1 MNVYKG
7 FDKDLKCRGFQYEL
21 GKTYEEDS
29 AYLCDC
35 GFHACEDPIDVFG
48 YYPPAGSRYCE
59 VELEGVADQKDNSDT
74 KRCGSKITIGAE
86 IGIPG
91 IVKAHVEYVKERVK
105 EKVEK
110 GEAEAA
116 TAGSYGAAT
125 AGSYGAATAGYRGAA
140 TAGSYGAATAGD
152 SGAATAGDSGAATAG
167 SYGAATAGYSG
178 AATAG
183 SYGAATA
190 GDSGAATAGSY
201 GAATA
206 GDSGAATAGS
216 YGAATS
222 RGKSSVGKDGAA
234 LARGNNVKAM
244 GGLGAILVLVEEEAD
259 SYDIRHWKA
268 VVVDGET
275 IKADTWYTLNDD
287 GDVVEEGGAE

>member
-21 GKTYEEDS
+21 GKTYEEDK

-59 VELEGVADQKDNSDT
+59 VELEGVTDQKDNSDT

-116 TAGSYGAAT
+116 TAG
-125 AGSYGAATAGYRGAA
+125 YR
-140 TAGSYGAATAGD
+140 GAATAGD
-152 SGAATAGDSGAATAG
+152 SGAAT
-167 SYGAATAGYSG
+167 
-178 AATAG
+178 
-183 SYGAATA
+183 
-190 GDSGAATAGSY
+190 
-201 GAATA
+201 
-206 GDSGAATAGS
+206 
-216 YGAATS
+216 S
-222 RGKSSVGKDGAA
+222 RGKASVGKDGAA

>member
-48 YYPPAGSRYCE
+48 YYPPSESRYCE
-59 VELEGVADQKDNSDT
+59 VELDNVTDQTSSNDT

-91 IVKAHVEYVKERVK
+91 IVKAHIEYVKEHVQ
-105 EKVEK
+105 EKVEA
-110 GEAEAA
+110 GEAKAA
-116 TAGSYGAAT
+116 TAGYKGAAT
-125 AGSYGAATAGYRGAA
+125 AGYYGAATAGYK
-140 TAGSYGAATAGD
+140 GAATAGD
-152 SGAATAGDSGAATAG
+152 SGVATAGNYGVATAGYKGAATAG
-167 SYGAATAGYSG
+167 YYGAATAGN
-178 AATAG
+178 
-183 SYGAATA
+183 YGAATA
-190 GDSGAATAGSY
+190 GN
-201 GAATA
+201 
-206 GDSGAATAGS
+206 

-222 RGKSSVGKDGAA
+222 RGKSAVGRDGAA
-234 LARGNNVKAM
+234 LARGNNVKVK
-244 GGLGAILVLVEEEAD
+244 GGLGAILVLVEEEAE

>member
-21 GKTYEEDS
+21 GKTYEEDK

-59 VELEGVADQKDNSDT
+59 AELEGVTDQKDNSDT

-125 AGSYGAATAGYRGAA
+125 AGFYGAATAGF
-140 TAGSYGAATAGD
+140 YGAATAGF
-152 SGAATAGDSGAATAG
+152 
-167 SYGAATAGYSG
+167 YGAATAGF
-178 AATAG
+178 
-183 SYGAATA
+183 YGAATA
-190 GDSGAATAGSY
+190 
-201 GAATA
+201 
-206 GDSGAATAGS
+206 
-216 YGAATS
+216 
-222 RGKSSVGKDGAA
+222 RGKASVGKDGAA

>member
-21 GKTYEEDS
+21 GKTYEEDK

-59 VELEGVADQKDNSDT
+59 AELEGVTDQKDNSDT

-125 AGSYGAATAGYRGAA
+125 AGFYGAATA
-140 TAGSYGAATAGD
+140 
-152 SGAATAGDSGAATAG
+152 
-167 SYGAATAGYSG
+167 
-178 AATAG
+178 
-183 SYGAATA
+183 
-190 GDSGAATAGSY
+190 
-201 GAATA
+201 
-206 GDSGAATAGS
+206 
-216 YGAATS
+216 
-222 RGKSSVGKDGAA
+222 RGKASVGKDGAA